1 MRVQIAGA
9 RGEGLLDK
17 ARLQLL
23 GLSRYGRRLEPN
35 ISLARVATVPK
46 LALIRLNRTMLCTR
60 VKCGLNHAQYSQY
73 VFHPVGVLV
82 QHFEGPLQ

>member
-1 MRVQIAGA
+1 MVPAVRVPN
-9 RGEGLLDK
+9 RRRTGEGLLDK

-46 LALIRLNRTMLCTR
+46 LALIRLNRAMLCTN
-60 VKCGLNHAQYSQY
+60 VKC
-73 VFHPVGVLV
+73 
-82 QHFEGPLQ
+82 